1 MFQWLTN
8 LWEQALAFL
17 SQLFAP
23 VWDVI
28 SAFFHLL
35 VRVGELLVLAVE
47 VAWRFGQ
54 LVLSVAAGVV
64 NTLIGLLFAPQD
76 VPQLPWASHGLGGGM
91 QLLLGMLDGSAWVV
105 LAPVLSVGVWL
116 LAGWA
121 VLRIAGAR

>member
-1 MFQWLTN
+1 MFQWLTQ
-8 LWEQALAFL
+8 LWELLLGYL
-17 SQLFAP
+17 SQLFEP
-23 VWDVI
+23 VWALI
-28 SAFFHLL
+28 LALFHLL
-35 VRVGELLVLAVE
+35 ARVGELLALAVE

-54 LVLSVAAGVV
+54 LVLSVAAGLVQ
-64 NTLIGLLFAPQD
+64 TLVGLLFAPQD

-91 QLLLGMLDGSAWVV
+91 QLLLDMLDGSAWVV

>member
-1 MFQWLTN
+1 VFEWLTL

-23 VWDVI
+23 VWALI
-28 SAFFHLL
+28 LALFHLL
-35 VRVGELLVLAVE
+35 ARVGELLALAVE

-64 NTLIGLLFAPQD
+64 QTIVGLLFAPQD

-91 QLLLGMLDGSAWVV
+91 QLLLDMLDGSAWVV

>member
-23 VWDVI
+23 VWALI
-28 SAFFHLL
+28 LALIHLL
-35 VRVGELLVLAVE
+35 ARVGELLVLAVE
-47 VAWRFGQ
+47 VAWRTGQ
-54 LVLSVAAGVV
+54 LVLSVAAGLV
-64 NTLIGLLFAPQD
+64 NTLVGLLFAPQD

-91 QLLLGMLDGSAWVV
+91 QLLLDMLDGSAWVV